1 MILIPKPCSESWD
14 KMTPAMQGRHCAVC
28 SKVVVDFSNCS
39 NEEIIGYF
47 SLNKDRK
54 TCGRFRTEQVSNS
67 NTRSALCAPRR
78 ITRFLA
84 AIALVFGVSL
94 FVSCGSDNDDHQVMS
109 DVCVDSATMANNMQ
123 QMKTDSAHRADSLA
137 SIPAIPEE
145 NRLSKADSTKVA
157 DSVARNRN
165 SVRDFK

>member
-1 MILIPKPCSESWD
+1 MILIPNPCSESWD
-14 KMTPAMQGRHCAVC
+14 KMMPAMKDRHCAVC
-28 SKVVVDFSNCS
+28 SKVVVDFSNCP
-39 NEEIIGYF
+39 NEEIIRYF

-54 TCGRFRTEQVSNS
+54 TCGRFRVEQVHNR
-67 NTRSALCAPRR
+67 NTQPALRATRGIP
-78 ITRFLA
+78 RFLA

-94 FVSCGSDNDDHQVMS
+94 FVSCGSDTNDRHIVGDTMYF
-109 DVCVDSATMANNMQ
+109 DSTAMQ
-123 QMKTDSAHRADSLA
+123 AKADSIHRADSLA
-137 SIPAIPEE
+137 GIPAIPEE

>member
-1 MILIPKPCSESWD
+1 MK
-14 KMTPAMQGRHCAVC
+14 GRHCAVC

-39 NEEIIGYF
+39 NEEIIRYF

-54 TCGRFRTEQVSNS
+54 TCGRFRTEQVNNS
-67 NTRSALCAPRR
+67 NTRPALRAPRR

-94 FVSCGSDNDDHQVMS
+94 FVSCGSDTNDRHMMGD
-109 DVCVDSATMANNMQ
+109 TIIG
-123 QMKTDSAHRADSLA
+123 TDSMRMVNKLQMEADSIHLADSLA
-137 SIPAIPEE
+137 GIPAIPEE